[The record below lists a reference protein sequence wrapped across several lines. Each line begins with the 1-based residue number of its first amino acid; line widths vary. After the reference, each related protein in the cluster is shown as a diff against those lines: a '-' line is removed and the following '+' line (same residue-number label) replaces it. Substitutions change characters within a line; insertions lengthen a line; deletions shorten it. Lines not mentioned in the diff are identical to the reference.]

1 MLVLTTL
8 AGMTAVAG
16 EPGVERQ
23 LRQRHITLSA
33 EGPVTAHAVH
43 VATGTATL
51 LLFDS
56 PVLPAS
62 LELGASRER
71 FERIDLTERALIL
84 MPRMELTPHERIP
97 LTLRFADGHIPNRV
111 TFALMTEP
119 GDVDLQVR
127 VFRTALAPEAL
138 VEHLGAVQARCED
151 SGRFS
156 NLLFSR
162 DVGSGITVERL
173 TQRPWGEEGPSP
185 FQVVDMRVFVASGLV
200 ALEVTL
206 LLGESQSSWRPGH
219 VEVLGEKSGKPVPVR
234 TMDLDVQALRPGVL
248 GRLVLEFQ
256 ARPASPDELVRID
269 VHEAPGG
276 SRILNL
282 QGVRLP
288 QPLPQVAP

>member
-33 EGPVTAHAVH
+33 EAPAAAHVVH
-43 VATGTATL
+43 VAAGTATV

-71 FERIDLTERALIL
+71 FERIDITERALIL
-84 MPRMELTPHERIP
+84 LPRMELTPHERIP
-97 LTLRFADGHIPNRV
+97 LTLRFADGHIPHRV
-111 TFALMTEP
+111 TFALMAAPTE
-119 GDVDLQVR
+119 VDLQVR

-156 NLLFSR
+156 NLLFAR
-162 DVGSGITVERL
+162 DVGSGITAERL
-173 TQRPWGEEGPSP
+173 NHRLSGDEGPSP
-185 FQVVDMRVFVASGLV
+185 LKVVDIRVFAASAFVAI
-200 ALEVTL
+200 EVTFL
-206 LLGESQSSWRPGH
+206 LSEGQASWRPGR
-219 VEVLGEKSGKPVPVR
+219 VEVQGEESGEPVPVHAV
-234 TMDLDVQALRPGVL
+234 DLDVQALRPGVR
-248 GRLVLEFQ
+248 GRLVLEFR
-256 ARPASPDELVRID
+256 ARPPRQTSGCESTSMNSRRAHAS
-269 VHEAPGG
+269 
-276 SRILNL
+276 
-282 QGVRLP
+282 
-288 QPLPQVAP
+288 